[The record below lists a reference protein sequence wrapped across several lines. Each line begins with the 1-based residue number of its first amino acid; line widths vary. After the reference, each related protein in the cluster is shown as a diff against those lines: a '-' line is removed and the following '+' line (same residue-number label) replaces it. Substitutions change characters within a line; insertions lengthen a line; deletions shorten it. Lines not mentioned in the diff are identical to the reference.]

1 MSWSVSTTVDGVVV
15 VTHVHPAPQGAG
27 PRHGAT
33 LQKFS
38 RSWPLVLGTVQIM
51 VGLIILLFGIAMTVP
66 TDSLGVF
73 SGIFVWGAALYIIA
87 GSLTVAAGKYLTRC
101 LVNAA
106 LALCVIAA
114 VVSATGTILYSLD
127 AAGLMFYCYYHGS
140 GQYDCYTYMTRTQ
153 GVSGVLAV
161 FNLLE
166 LTVSITIAGYACRAA
181 CNCTQEPP
189 SVVYVPAAS
198 VGARD
203 APSAQEAIGDAID
216 FCSQVRSNLCECGVD
231 TVFAFRRQL

>member
-1 MSWSVSTTVDGVVV
+1 MSQTRH
-15 VTHVHPAPQGAG
+15 VTNE
-27 PRHGAT
+27 
-33 LQKFS
+33 
-38 RSWPLVLGTVQIM
+38 M
-51 VGLIILLFGIAMTVP
+51 
-66 TDSLGVF
+66 
-73 SGIFVWGAALYIIA
+73 YIIA

-198 VGARD
+198 VVAQA
-203 APSAQEAIGDAID
+203 APSAQAGFVPATQFSSPMVNNSKGSEQPGAPGLMEPPTYN
-216 FCSQVRSNLCECGVD
+216 SVVS
-231 TVFAFRRQL
+231 